1 MNTKTSNTKQFFL
14 PNETTTVD
22 FGQALAS
29 ALSAPMV
36 VFLHGNLGAGKT
48 TLVRGMIQA
57 MGHQGSVKSP
67 TYTLVE
73 PYQLEKA
80 SIYHFDLYRLGDPEE
95 LEFMGVRDYFSEQTI
110 CFIEWSEKGQ
120 DWLPKPDLEIDLE
133 YVDQG
138 RNITLQAVTHRGIE
152 ALEKFIWS

>member
-1 MNTKTSNTKQFFL
+1 MNTKTSDTKQFFL

-22 FGQALAS
+22 FGQALAC

-120 DWLPKPDLEIDLE
+120 GWLPKPDLEIDLE

-152 ALEKFIWS
+152 MLEKFIWS